1 MVFLKEEEELSGGVF
16 THIVPNDVLL
26 VSFSVSFTESTQQ

>member
-16 THIVPNDVLL
+16 THTVPNDELL
-26 VSFSVSFTESTQQ
+26 VSFSVSFTEPTQR